1 MKQSLIGV
9 SMNNKYEQIEVFSR
23 MSNLLRSNSYF
34 TRLVILQ
41 CHEDVHYCGLENT
54 LNRVRCYY
62 WVVKERQT
70 VKKKIVLKFICKAIQ
85 VKWLLPPS
93 TDKLPDYRIHFEFPF
108 EHVGLDYADP
118 LYIGDIYPSKKY
130 MNPKFLF

>member
-41 CHEDVHYCGLENT
+41 CHEDFHYCGLENT
-54 LNRVRCYY
+54 LNRLRCYY
-62 WVVKERQT
+62 WVVKERQK
-70 VKKKIVLKFICKAIQ
+70 VKKKNCIK
-85 VKWLLPPS
+85 
-93 TDKLPDYRIHFEFPF
+93 IH
-108 EHVGLDYADP
+108 L
-118 LYIGDIYPSKKY
+118 
-130 MNPKFLF
+130 